1 MTSLFVSRQRLANGS
16 KYGDLTVLALR
27 EERRDGRGLFVR
39 LAQLTALISAAV
51 AAGGLMG
58 TIRVNYTR
66 SLPIGVYRTVR
77 AGSAARGSIV
87 LVCLPEAIARYALE
101 RGYVWRGACPGRTA
115 PIGKLVLAIE
125 GDTVVVTK
133 AGLRLNGQLVPHTQ
147 PVETDSEGRAVSHYP
162 VGVYLVTRNEVW
174 LYSPYHRRS
183 FDSRYF
189 GPVPASSLRSRMMPL
204 WTTESN

>member
-1 MTSLFVSRQRLANGS
+1 M
-16 KYGDLTVLALR
+16 
-27 EERRDGRGLFVR
+27 
-39 LAQLTALISAAV
+39 ISAAV
-51 AAGGLMG
+51 AVGGLMG

-77 AGSAARGSIV
+77 AGSVARGSIV

-101 RGYVWRGACPGRTA
+101 RAYVWRGACPGRA
-115 PIGKLVLAIE
+115 SPIGKLVLAIE

-162 VGVYLVTRNEVW
+162 FGVYVVARNEVW

-189 GPVPASSLRSRMMPL
+189 GPVPVSSLRSRMMPL
-204 WTTESN
+204 WTTASN